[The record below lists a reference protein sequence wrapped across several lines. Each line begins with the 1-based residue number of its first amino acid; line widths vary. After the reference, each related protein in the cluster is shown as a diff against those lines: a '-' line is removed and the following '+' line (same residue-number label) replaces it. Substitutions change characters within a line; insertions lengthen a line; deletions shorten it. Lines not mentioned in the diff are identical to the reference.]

1 MSVYCRSCKSD
12 LAPWFSLGNQHLSDF
27 RTDDVKPPRFYL
39 NIDRCASCGLAQLH
53 SSVPTHLMY
62 HDRYGFKSGVNDTVK
77 ADLADVVR
85 QAFSASKRDVK
96 AWLDIACNDGTL
108 LSHLPR
114 EGVYRA
120 GVDPI
125 QKLALEAEQHA
136 DFILNDFFHPDDFD
150 AASFDVITSISVFY
164 DLDDPNEFVEGV
176 AEVLAPGGVW
186 VIQQNYL
193 GATLRMNAVDNFCH
207 EHITYFT
214 LGTLEPLLA
223 RHGLMV
229 FSCSE
234 STVNGGSFRVLV
246 TQKGVRQEDM
256 TVQEMRERERAQG
269 LHTDSPYHL
278 FASRTAQRLH
288 ALRDLVGALSKHE
301 AVAIYGASTRG
312 ATIWQAANLGPGQIS
327 YAVERNPD
335 KIGKNFSAIGVP
347 IIGEQEAREDHPGYM
362 IVGPWFHLPEFLERE
377 KQYLRKGGH
386 FIVPIPEVTVI

>member
-1 MSVYCRSCKSD
+1 MSCRSCAGG
-12 LAPWFSLGNQHLSDF
+12 LVPWFNLGNQHLSDF
-27 RTDDVKPPRFYL
+27 RDDAERPPRYHL
-39 NIDRCASCGLAQLH
+39 NIDRCEACGLAQLR
-53 SSVPTHLMY
+53 SSIPTHLMY
-62 HDRYGFKSGVNDTVK
+62 HDRYGYKSGVNGTVK
-77 ADLADVVR
+77 ADLKDVVH
-85 QAFSASKRDVK
+85 QAFVASKRPVK

-108 LSHLPR
+108 LSYLPR
-114 EGVYRA
+114 EGVYRV

-193 GATLRMNAVDNFCH
+193 GASLRLNAIDNFCH

-234 STVNGGSFRVLV
+234 SSVNGGSFRVFV
-246 TQKGVRQEDM
+246 TQNGTRLEDG
-256 TVQEMRERERAQG
+256 TVQELREKERRG
-269 LHTDSPYHL
+269 SLHTDSPYER
-278 FASRTAQRLH
+278 FAERAFQRLH

-312 ATIWQAANLGPGQIS
+312 ATIWQAANLGPSQIV

-335 KIGKNFSAIGVP
+335 KIGKQFSAINVP
-347 IIGEQEAREDHPGYM
+347 IIGEAEAREDHPAYM
-362 IVGPWFHLPEFLERE
+362 VVGPWFFLTEFLERE
-377 KQYLRKGGH
+377 KQYLQRGGH
-386 FIVPIPEVTVI
+386 FIVPLPDVTVI